1 MKFLATLQGHI
12 EVFSEIFCKFA
23 PKYAIMEMLSWEDIK
38 QKFNTDKR
46 FKLYTYIGGG
56 IIALLVLYLGYRQLI
71 WSPADE
77 KANDG
82 WWTAL
87 NYVEKDS
94 TDQAIKVLVPFV
106 KKYDGHVGGEIGQYL
121 LGTQYMKKG
130 QFQKAM
136 NELEDVSVSDTYMS
150 VMTVGLQGDCLSELK
165 KYEQAATKYA
175 EAAEML
181 DNEFTAPMYLFK
193 AGLHAELSK
202 NFEDASAYFTR
213 IRDDYPDYGNQKTID
228 KYIARVS
235 TVKGK

>member
-1 MKFLATLQGHI
+1 LQYPN
-12 EVFSEIFCKFA
+12 EVHSEIFRKFA
-23 PKYAIMEMLSWEDIK
+23 PKYAIMEMLNWEDIK

-46 FKLYTYIGGG
+46 FKLYTYIAGGVL
-56 IIALLVLYLGYRQLI
+56 ALLVLYLGYRQLI
-71 WSPADE
+71 WAPSDD

-130 QFQKAM
+130 QFQQAL
-136 NELEDVSVSDTYMS
+136 NQLEDVSVSDTYLS
-150 VMTVGLQGDCLSELK
+150 IMTAGLQGDCLSELK
-165 KYEQAATKYA
+165 NYEDASMAYV
-175 EAAEML
+175 EAADML
-181 DNEFTAPMYLFK
+181 DNDFTTPMFLFK

-202 NFEDASAYFTR
+202 NYEDATTYFTR

-228 KYIARVS
+228 KFIARVS
-235 TVKGK
+235 SVKGK

>member
-1 MKFLATLQGHI
+1 M
-12 EVFSEIFCKFA
+12 EVFSEKIIKFA
-23 PKYAIMEMLSWEDIK
+23 PKYAIMEMFNWEDIK
-38 QKFNTDKR
+38 QKFKTDKR

-71 WSPADE
+71 WAPADE

-82 WWTAL
+82 WWIAL
-87 NYVEKDS
+87 NYIEKDS
-94 TDQAIKVLVPFV
+94 TDQAIKALVPFV

-130 QFQKAM
+130 QFQEAL
-136 NELEDVSVSDTYMS
+136 NQLEDVSVSDTYMS
-150 VMTVGLQGDCLSELK
+150 VISVGLQGDCLSELK
-165 KYEQAATKYA
+165 NYEDATTKYV
-175 EAAEML
+175 EAADMIE
-181 DNEFTAPMYLFK
+181 NEFTTPLYLFK

-202 NFEDASAYFTR
+202 NYEDATSYFTR

>member
-1 MKFLATLQGHI
+1 LQYPNEVLSEKFR
-12 EVFSEIFCKFA
+12 KFA
-23 PKYAIMEMLSWEDIK
+23 PKYAIMEMLNWEDIK

-56 IIALLVLYLGYRQLI
+56 ILALLVLYLGYRQLI
-71 WSPADE
+71 WAPADE

-136 NELEDVSVSDTYMS
+136 NELEDVSVSDTYMDL
-150 VMTVGLQGDCLSELK
+150 MTVAD
-165 KYEQAATKYA
+165 
-175 EAAEML
+175 ML
-181 DNEFTAPMYLFK
+181 DNEYTTPMYLFK
-193 AGLHAELSK
+193 AGLHAELAK
-202 NFEDASAYFTR
+202 NFEDASAHFTR

>member
-1 MKFLATLQGHI
+1 MQGI
-12 EVFSEIFCKFA
+12 VELLSENFRKFA
-23 PKYAIMEMLSWEDIK
+23 PKYVIMDRFNWEDIK
-38 QKFNTDKR
+38 QKFKSDKR

-56 IIALLVLYLGYRQLI
+56 AIVLVALFLGYRQLI
-71 WSPADE
+71 WAPADE

-82 WWTAL
+82 WWSAL

-106 KKYDGHVGGEIGQYL
+106 KKFDGHVGGEIGQYL

-165 KYEQAATKYA
+165 NYEQATTKYA
-175 EAAEML
+175 EAADML

-193 AGLHAELSK
+193 AGLHAELAK
-202 NFEDASAYFTR
+202 NYEDATTYFTR

-235 TVKGK
+235 SVKGK

>member
-1 MKFLATLQGHI
+1 LQYPN
-12 EVFSEIFCKFA
+12 EVHSEIFRKFA
-23 PKYAIMEMLSWEDIK
+23 PKYAIMEMLNWEDIK
-38 QKFNTDKR
+38 QKFNTNKR
-46 FKLYTYIGGG
+46 FKLYTYIAGGVL
-56 IIALLVLYLGYRQLI
+56 ALFVLYLGYRQLI
-71 WSPADE
+71 WAPSDD

-130 QFQKAM
+130 QFQQAL
-136 NELEDVSVSDTYMS
+136 NQLEDVSVSDTYMS
-150 VMTVGLQGDCLSELK
+150 IMTVGLQGDCLSELK
-165 KYEQAATKYA
+165 NYEGASSAYV
-175 EAAEML
+175 EAADML
-181 DNEFTAPMYLFK
+181 DNDFTTPMFLFK

-202 NFEDASAYFTR
+202 NYEDATTYFTR

-228 KYIARVS
+228 KYVARVS
-235 TVKGK
+235 SVKGK

>member
-1 MKFLATLQGHI
+1 LQGGD
-12 EVFSEIFCKFA
+12 EVLSENFRKFA
-23 PKYAIMEMLSWEDIK
+23 PKYVIMDRFNWEDIK
-38 QKFNTDKR
+38 QKFKSDKR
-46 FKLYTYIGGG
+46 FKLYTYIGVGA
-56 IIALLVLYLGYRQLI
+56 IVLVALFLGYRQLI
-71 WSPADE
+71 WTPADE

-82 WWTAL
+82 WWSAL

-94 TDQAIKVLVPFV
+94 TDQAIKVLIPFV

-165 KYEQAATKYA
+165 NYEQATTKYA
-175 EAAEML
+175 EAADML

-193 AGLHAELSK
+193 AGLHAELAK
-202 NFEDASAYFTR
+202 NYEDATAYFTR

-235 TVKGK
+235 SVKGK

>member
-1 MKFLATLQGHI
+1 MQGGD
-12 EVFSEIFCKFA
+12 EVLSENFRKFA
-23 PKYAIMEMLSWEDIK
+23 PKYVIMDRFNWEDIK
-38 QKFNTDKR
+38 QKFKSDKR
-46 FKLYTYIGGG
+46 FKLYTYIGVGA
-56 IIALLVLYLGYRQLI
+56 IVLVALFLGYRQLI
-71 WSPADE
+71 WTPADE

-82 WWTAL
+82 WWSAL

-94 TDQAIKVLVPFV
+94 TDQAIKVLIPFV

-165 KYEQAATKYA
+165 NYEQATTKYA
-175 EAAEML
+175 EAADML

-193 AGLHAELSK
+193 AGLHAELAK
-202 NFEDASAYFTR
+202 NYEDATAYFTR

-235 TVKGK
+235 SVKGK

>member
-1 MKFLATLQGHI
+1 
-12 EVFSEIFCKFA
+12 
-23 PKYAIMEMLSWEDIK
+23 
-38 QKFNTDKR
+38 
-46 FKLYTYIGGG
+46 
-56 IIALLVLYLGYRQLI
+56 
-71 WSPADE
+71 
-77 KANDG
+77 
-82 WWTAL
+82 L

-94 TDQAIKVLVPFV
+94 TDQAIKVLIPFV

-150 VMTVGLQGDCLSELK
+150 VMTIGLQGDCLSELK
-165 KYEQAATKYA
+165 NYEQATTKYA
-175 EAAEML
+175 EAADML

-193 AGLHAELSK
+193 AGLHAELAK
-202 NFEDASAYFTR
+202 NYEDATAYFTR

-235 TVKGK
+235 SVKGK